1 MRSRIRASL
10 AAAFIAAT
18 LVSCAAP
25 PPKESGFLGKDY
37 ALLKEETDPLG
48 AKVMRFI
55 SPEFTPGKYQALL
68 LEPVRFYPEPRP
80 DKQVSMGA
88 LNDILDYFNR
98 NLRQKVGAKVKLVDQ
113 AGPGVARFRG
123 AITAVSAQEEGLE
136 PYQYIPIALIITAA
150 KRSSSGTPE
159 QARIF
164 TEVEILDS
172 VSGAR
177 LAVAVREGTGDQ
189 LKKAQTG
196 DLQVTLDS
204 VKPVIDKWIDAFA
217 INAANYIKPN

>member
-1 MRSRIRASL
+1 MLSRNYASL
-10 AAAFIAAT
+10 TAAFIATA

-98 NLRQKVGAKVKLVDQ
+98 SLRQKVGAKVKLADQ
-113 AGPGVARFRG
+113 PGPGVARFRG
-123 AITAVSAQEEGLE
+123 AITAVSAQEEALE
-136 PYQYIPIALIITAA
+136 AYQYIPIALIVTAA
-150 KRSSSGTPE
+150 KRSATGTP
-159 QARIF
+159 QDARIF

-204 VKPVIDKWIDAFA
+204 LKPVLDKWIDAFA
-217 INAANYIKPN
+217 ITAANYIKPK